1 MTVRTLSPAQEQA
14 ARTWAA
20 VYETQRTPTV
30 KAGQRMWSSDV
41 IRAAK
46 RAMPPTEIAL
56 LDLTAGKGLT
66 LDQVS
71 ARTGRS
77 IADLWSVLTSALNH
91 LETELETL
99 AAAD

>member
-1 MTVRTLSPAQEQA
+1 MTTRTLSLAQEKA
-14 ARTWAA
+14 AKTWAA

-30 KAGQRMWSSDV
+30 KASHRMWSSDV

-46 RAMPPTEIAL
+46 RTMLATEIAL
-56 LDLTAGKGLT
+56 LDLIAGKGLT

-77 IADLWSVLTSALNH
+77 VADLWTVLTSALNH